1 MVKQQLRRQLLHGKY
16 NNEKDLEKEA
26 RCSELYNLVGLL
38 FPLFVLLFVY
48 LHLMQRRQFVDVYVK
63 FFILKTQ
70 ITMLCKLN
78 ENRQYFPCNAQRIK
92 VNN

>member
-26 RCSELYNLVGLL
+26 RCSELYNLVL

-63 FFILKTQ
+63 FFILKNTQ

-78 ENRQYFPCNAQRIK
+78 ENRQ
-92 VNN
+92 